1 MGNIVPP
8 CPQQPCFDPLMESP
22 AVAGDAKSEEG
33 AIVLLSGS
41 IFVFFFGCVWILS
54 YLAGANVPAWNG
66 KTLMLSFLTLL
77 SIGATVAGGVMM
89 ATHDATARPVND
101 TVVVMG

>member
-1 MGNIVPP
+1 
-8 CPQQPCFDPLMESP
+8 MESP

-54 YLAGANVPAWNG
+54 YLAGGNVPAWDG
-66 KTLMLSFLTLL
+66 KTFFLSFLTLL
-77 SIGATVAGGVMM
+77 SIGATVAGGVML
-89 ATHDATARPVND
+89 ATHDATALPVND
-101 TVVVMG
+101 TIVVMG